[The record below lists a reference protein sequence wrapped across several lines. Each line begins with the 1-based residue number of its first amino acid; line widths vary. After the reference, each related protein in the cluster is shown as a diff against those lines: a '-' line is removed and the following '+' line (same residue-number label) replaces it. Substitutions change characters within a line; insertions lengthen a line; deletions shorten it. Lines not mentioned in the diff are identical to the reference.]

1 VLPHVGLAKWLE
13 ADELADLLDACTDK
27 SRWLVA
33 VMALAGLRVSEAA
46 ALRWRSVDLAS
57 GRLTVETSKTETS
70 RRVIADLNPELGGDE
85 RARAHVRIAFVG
97 GMGGSWLGR
106 PGLSESMR
114 GSYEALNGHQWA
126 LTASKS
132 SSSTKPPLTRSFR
145 KSPLGRTF

>member
-57 GRLTVETSKTETS
+57 GRLTVETSKTETG
-70 RRVIADLNPELGGDE
+70 RRVIADLNPELVE
-85 RARAHVRIAFVG
+85 LLKVHRHAEACSRIRTISCSQPPRAAR
-97 GMGGSWLGR
+97 R
-106 PGLSESMR
+106 PDR
-114 GSYEALNGHQWA
+114 GSPDRCSDQR
-126 LTASKS
+126 
-132 SSSTKPPLTRSFR
+132 STVRTR
-145 KSPLGRTF
+145 LV